1 MIKLVN
7 VTKWYPTKRGK
18 YYVFDNVSVTIPK
31 KANIAILGPNGAGK
45 STLVKLLGRMELP
58 NQGQI
63 IVDGKISWPVAL
75 KGGFMGNLT
84 GRDNAQ
90 FISRIYS
97 DTKEE
102 LQKRLDFI
110 EKFSELGEHFDM
122 PVGTYSSGMRSRLGF
137 GISMAFDFDY
147 YLIDE
152 VFSVGDRKFRTK
164 SKEMIDEKR
173 KSGSNFII
181 VSHDMKTVTSMCEGA
196 LVIDQGN
203 IIYFDDVNDGVSYY
217 AQK

>member
-7 VTKWYPTKRGK
+7 VSKWYPTKRGK
-18 YYVFDNVSVTIPK
+18 YYVFNDVSVTIPK
-31 KANIAILGPNGAGK
+31 KTNIAILGPNGAGK

-63 IVDGKISWPVAL
+63 LVDGKISWPVAL
-75 KGGFMGNLT
+75 KGGFMGNLS

-97 DTKEE
+97 ENKED
-102 LQKRLDFI
+102 LKNRIAFI
-110 EKFSELGEHFDM
+110 EQFSELGDHFDM
-122 PVGTYSSGMRSRLGF
+122 PVATYSSGMRSRLGF

-152 VFSVGDRKFRTK
+152 VFSVGDRKFRQK
-164 SKEMIDEKR
+164 SKEMIKAKEKQ
-173 KSGSNFII
+173 GSHFLI
-181 VSHDMKTVTSMCEGA
+181 VSHDMKTVTTMCQTA
-196 LVIDQGN
+196 LVIDQGK
-203 IIYFDDVNDGVSYY
+203 ILYFDDVHEGVSYY
-217 AQK
+217 SQK